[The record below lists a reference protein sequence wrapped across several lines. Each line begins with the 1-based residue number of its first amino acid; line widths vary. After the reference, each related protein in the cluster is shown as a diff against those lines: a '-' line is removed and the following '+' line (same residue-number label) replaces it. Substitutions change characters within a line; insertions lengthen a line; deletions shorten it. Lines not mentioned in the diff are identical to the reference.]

1 MVATQRCYLSGNE
14 VLLRSLIKSDAVFQ
28 SSHQDRSSVTEES
41 GGSLFRGLL
50 QVYAIASSVQLLQ
63 TYRY

>member
-14 VLLRSLIKSDAVFQ
+14 VLLRFLIKSDPVVQ

-41 GGSLFRGLL
+41 GGSLFCGLL

-63 TYRY
+63 KYRY